1 VSTHV
6 IAYLRVSTAEQ
17 VKSGAGLAAQ
27 RTAIE
32 AWAATRGYQVIGW
45 CIDAGVSG
53 SVAPADRPELAR
65 ALEMLRTGTASHL
78 LVGRVD
84 RVSRKAFD
92 LLGMVRDAENQGWSL
107 ASADGTVD
115 MTTPAGRAMLTT
127 QAAFAELERDLI
139 RARVREA
146 LAERRAAGVVLG
158 HPVEQSE
165 ETVARIVAEHEAG
178 DSNSQIARRLN
189 LAGITTPRG
198 KSWYPASISQVLR
211 GRLARELA
219 EHLAR

>member
-1 VSTHV
+1 MTDA
-6 IAYLRVSTAEQ
+6 IAYLRVSTPEQ

-32 AWAATRGYQVIGW
+32 AWASARGYRITAW

-53 SVAPADRPELAR
+53 SVAPSDRPELAR
-65 ALEMLRTGTASHL
+65 ALAMLRTGTASHL
-78 LVGRVD
+78 IVGRVD
-84 RVSRKAFD
+84 RVSRKALD
-92 LLGMVRDAENQGWSL
+92 LLALVRDAEDQGWAL

-146 LAERRAAGVVLG
+146 LAERRAAGVTLG

-165 ETVARIVAEHEAG
+165 ATVARIVAEHAAG
-178 DSNSQIARRLN
+178 TSNSQIARRLN

-198 KSWYPASISQVLR
+198 KVWLPASISQVLR

-219 EHLAR
+219 ADLA